1 MATTP
6 EPSHEP
12 AQEERIGV
20 QTLAYQ
26 HFGPGGW
33 SNSAGPIV
41 VESLVTVYVN
51 GREFVTMMASPAH
64 PEHLAVGYLY
74 TEGIIRERSEI
85 AKVRPGPRQTCV
97 DIWLEHSDIELPKQR
112 VLTTGCGK
120 GVTFADG
127 KTRDQDPLLLV
138 GPPLTHDTLAHL
150 MHTLQTQADLYRAA
164 RGVHAAGLAKGSA
177 LVMMAEDVGRH
188 NTLDRLAGRCL
199 LEGYDP
205 AGHILLTSGRVSSE
219 MMKKARQMQIPLVA
233 SRTSPTNLSVQR
245 ADMWGITLVGYLRP
259 QSMIVYTHPQRIV
272 TTLENE
278 IHTRSNP

>member
-1 MATTP
+1 METTP
-6 EPSHEP
+6 ERSQDP
-12 AQEERIGV
+12 AQDERTGV
-20 QTLAYQ
+20 QTLTYQ
-26 HFGPGGW
+26 RYGPGGW
-33 SNSAGPIV
+33 SESAGPVV
-41 VESLVTVYVN
+41 VESLVTVYIN
-51 GREFVTMMASPAH
+51 GREFVTMMASPAN

-85 AKVRPGPRQTCV
+85 ADVRPGPRQTCV

-127 KTRDQDPLLLV
+127 KTNDEAPLLPI
-138 GPPLTHDTLAHL
+138 GPPVSHETLARL
-150 MHTLQTQADLYRAA
+150 MHALQSEAGLYRAA
-164 RGVHAAGLAKGSA
+164 RGVHAAGLAKDSA
-177 LVMMAEDVGRH
+177 LVMMTEDVGRH

-219 MMKKARQMQIPLVA
+219 MMKKARQMRIPLVA
-233 SRTSPTNLSVQR
+233 SRTSPTNLSIQR
-245 ADMWGITLVGYLRP
+245 ANDWGITLVGYLRP

-278 IHTRSNP
+278 THTRSNP